1 MNSHF
6 VVEKYSVSSDIDVKE
21 NWINQRH
28 YPKTRQKAYRKIVT
42 KGAAWKTV
50 TENSPAETQATT
62 NESQAYD
69 DDDDDEEKTVKIS
82 F

>member
-1 MNSHF
+1 M
-6 VVEKYSVSSDIDVKE
+6 SSNIDVKE

-28 YPKTRQKAYRKIVT
+28 YPKTRQKAHRKIVT
-42 KGAAWKTV
+42 EGAAWKAV
-50 TENSPAETQATT
+50 TGNSPAETQATT

-69 DDDDDEEKTVKIS
+69 DYDDDDEEKPVKIS

>member
-1 MNSHF
+1 M
-6 VVEKYSVSSDIDVKE
+6 SSNIDVKE

-28 YPKTRQKAYRKIVT
+28 YYPKTRQKAHRKIVT
-42 KGAAWKTV
+42 EGAAWKAV
-50 TENSPAETQATT
+50 TGNSPAETQATT

-69 DDDDDEEKTVKIS
+69 DYDDDEEKPVKIS